1 MEESPPSPSPPP
13 AAQAELISELW
24 VLAPEWKSSRTFP
37 TAWYAGL
44 LAWSWVAAVVAFVR
58 RLFGGMVAVS
68 GPSYK

>member
-1 MEESPPSPSPPP
+1 MEEEPASPPP
-13 AAQAELISELW
+13 GQGELISELW

-44 LAWSWVAAVVAFVR
+44 LALSWVAALVAFVR
-58 RLFGGMVAVS
+58 RLFGRIGAVS